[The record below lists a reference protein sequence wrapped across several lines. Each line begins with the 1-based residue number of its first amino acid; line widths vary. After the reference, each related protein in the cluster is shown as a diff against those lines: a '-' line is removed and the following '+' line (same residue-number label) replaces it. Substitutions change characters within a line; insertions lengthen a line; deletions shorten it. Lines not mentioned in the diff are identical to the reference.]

1 MTKLAQLHRLL
12 SKLTMKGEPTR
23 SRSTGARRSGSDRD
37 AVQQYAALPFCAVV
51 RAASHSSWHC
61 CGWWSSLDG
70 WGGAWGG
77 VVLHTAGLQL
87 CWPVIAP
94 RMVSVTAASRRQFV
108 KQ

>member
-1 MTKLAQLHRLL
+1 MD
-12 SKLTMKGEPTR
+12 G
-23 SRSTGARRSGSDRD
+23 
-37 AVQQYAALPFCAVV
+37 
-51 RAASHSSWHC
+51 
-61 CGWWSSLDG
+61 GW
-70 WGGAWGG
+70 GAWGG